1 MARLDGTDKALGS
14 PVERVAPFIAEETLI
29 QDAEQAIAYAEHEF
43 ADVAR
48 VVQPAPT
55 ADLRSRDT
63 GTSYDAKGS
72 QTAPPDVFKETG
84 SSRYTKLPDRVP
96 QFVNR
101 TQAARIYDQMV
112 VNDATV
118 DVSLRV
124 AKTPVLGAF
133 FYMQPYDD
141 SDDNLDIAENVTD
154 NIFNG
159 TSQPFLLILEEILR
173 FFDYG
178 FTLLEPVW
186 ELREWAPSRPG
197 ANRRKY
203 TMLKK
208 LGARHAP
215 TIGDIS
221 YDDHGDV
228 VSVWQNAVRANNS
241 IEKVEIPIE
250 KLIPFSFNKTGGN
263 IEGRSILR
271 TAYKHWY
278 YKDNL
283 YKIDAIQK
291 ERHAIGVPRATLAP
305 GYTDQDVKTAW
316 ALVTNLRTNENSGI
330 VQPPSIVVD
339 FAKMEGHVVNVIES
353 IEHHEAR
360 IMLNVFAEFM
370 LLGLQGAGGRSTAG
384 AQVDIYQKV
393 YRYLANMIC
402 DQFNLHLIPKIVGYN
417 YDTDCF
423 PKMKARNLGEGK
435 DIQLWAS
442 AMSSLVTSMVVT
454 PDFELEQWTREQIDA
469 PLKKGDKQTPI
480 FPPTNSDGG
489 DGSGGSDGGKGKTR
503 PKGKNTGNIG
513 ADPTSAD

>member
-1 MARLDGTDKALGS
+1 MARLDGTDKRLGA
-14 PVERVAPFIAEETLI
+14 PLEHVEPFIAEEVLI
-29 QDAEQAIAYAEHEF
+29 EEAEQAIYAE
-43 ADVAR
+43 VNR
-48 VVQPAPT
+48 VVQPAPSH
-55 ADLRSRDT
+55 DVRSKDT
-63 GTSYDAKGS
+63 GTSYEAKGS
-72 QTAPPDVFKETG
+72 APAPPDVFAETG
-84 SSRYTKLPDRVP
+84 SNRYVKLPDRVP

-133 FYMQPYDD
+133 FYIQPYDD
-141 SDDNLDIAENVTD
+141 DPDNLDIAEFAND
-154 NIFNG
+154 NLFDG

-186 ELREWAPSRPG
+186 EMREWSPTRPN

-215 TIGDIS
+215 TIGDIN
-221 YDDHGDV
+221 YDDHGEV
-228 VSVWQNAVRANNS
+228 VSVIQNAVRANNS
-241 IEKVEIPIE
+241 TEKVLIPIE

-305 GYTDQDVKTAW
+305 GYTDNDVATAW
-316 ALVTNLRTNENSGI
+316 KLVTNLRTNENSGI

-339 FAKMEGHVVNVIES
+339 FAKMEGHVVDVIAS

-417 YDTDCF
+417 YDTDEF

-442 AMSSLVTSMVVT
+442 AMSSLVTSNVVT

-480 FPPTNSDGG
+480 FPPTNDFG